1 MTKKA
6 TELTQISITTS
17 LSESSYE
24 IYVDEA
30 PVKYISSLDLSA
42 KKIEFLYPS
51 PSRVDEAAISA
62 FKNAGFAIEIT
73 VLSDA

>member
-24 IYVDEA
+24 IYVDAA

-42 KKIEFLYPS
+42 RKIGFVYPS

-62 FKNAGFAIEIT
+62 FKNAGFAVELT

>member
-6 TELTQISITTS
+6 TELTQISITTNIS
-17 LSESSYE
+17 DSNYE

-30 PVKYISSLDLSA
+30 PVKYISSLNLSA
-42 KKIEFLYPS
+42 REIGFVYPS

-62 FKNAGFAIEIT
+62 FKNAGFAVEIT

>member
-6 TELTQISITTS
+6 TKLTQISITTS

-24 IYVDEA
+24 IYIDEA
-30 PVKYISSLDLSA
+30 PVKYISSLNLSA
-42 KKIEFLYPS
+42 REIGFVYPS
-51 PSRVDEAAISA
+51 PSRVDEAAIGA
-62 FKNAGFAIEIT
+62 FKNAGFAVEVI